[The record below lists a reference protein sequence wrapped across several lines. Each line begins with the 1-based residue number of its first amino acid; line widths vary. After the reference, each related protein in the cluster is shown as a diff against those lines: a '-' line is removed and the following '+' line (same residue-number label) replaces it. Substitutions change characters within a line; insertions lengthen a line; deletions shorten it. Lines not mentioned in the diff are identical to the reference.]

1 MTKYFAILLILL
13 LTVFPVSSFRTWA
26 GTPVAESK
34 KSEKAKKKEIR
45 KVLSQAK
52 ASLKQGKDLQN
63 VEKSLNT
70 LLNDTSNVRD
80 ERIHLLLFQ
89 CLEMQYQQGNEKLF
103 LKQKYDTATL
113 FLTARK
119 MFLAFEKFDSVDALN
134 MESGRAFPKY
144 RREHSQKLVP
154 YYHNLYTGG
163 IYFFN
168 HKKYD
173 DALKC
178 SETFLSAPH
187 WPLFSSVRLQADSSV
202 VNHASYLSF
211 MSSYKTGDSQ
221 RALKYKDSAK
231 RHIPRLESTLQC
243 LCEIYQKENMEEDYL
258 SALQTGVDSFP
269 TSTYFFPR
277 LVDLY
282 CEDGKYDT
290 ALSLTEKVI
299 ASDTTNLLLHVTRQ
313 TLLLNLA
320 RYQECVDEG
329 LRIISVND
337 SISEAHYNIALA
349 YYNQALEKDIELKK
363 KPRERTKQV
372 NALYRKCL
380 PYMQRYR
387 SLAPE
392 QRDRWR
398 PVLYDIYL
406 NLNMGKEFEEI
417 VEQ

>member
-1 MTKYFAILLILL
+1 MTKYFAIFLIISLA
-13 LTVFPVSSFRTWA
+13 VVPVSSYKTWA
-26 GTPVAESK
+26 DTSVTDSK
-34 KSEKAKKKEIR
+34 KSEKAKKKEIK
-45 KVLSQAK
+45 KVLSQVK

-70 LLNDTSNVRD
+70 LLNDTANVRD

-89 CLEMQYQQGNEKLF
+89 CLDMQYQQGNEKLF

-119 MFLAFEKFDSVDALN
+119 MFLAYERFDSVDALN
-134 MESGRAFPKY
+134 MQAGRVLPKY
-144 RREHSQKLVP
+144 RKEHSQKLIP

-173 DALKC
+173 EALKC

-187 WPLFSSVRLQADSSV
+187 WSLFSSVKLQADSSV

-211 MSSYKTGDSQ
+211 MSNYKKGDNQ
-221 RALKYKDSAK
+221 RALKYKDSALK
-231 RHIPRLESTLQC
+231 YIPRLESTLQC
-243 LCEIYQKENMEEDYL
+243 LCEIHHKENMVEEYL

-277 LVDLY
+277 LVDIY
-282 CEDGKYDT
+282 CEDGKYDI

-299 ASDTTNLLLHVTRQ
+299 ASDTANLLLHVTRQ
-313 TLLLNLA
+313 TILLNLA
-320 RYQECVDEG
+320 RYDDCIKEG
-329 LRIISVND
+329 LQIISAND
-337 SISEAHYNIALA
+337 SISDAHYNIALA
-349 YYNQALEKDIELKK
+349 YYNQALEKDMELKK
-363 KPRERTKQV
+363 KPRERIKQV

-380 PYMQRYR
+380 PFMQRYR
-387 SLAPE
+387 SLAPD

-417 VEQ
+417 LKQ